1 MIATNSLSLPIRS
14 RFDLKATK
22 FNASYRDQNLWR
34 SQIVIFM
41 RFIFRI
47 QIHLSDRLIVHF
59 PISSFVRKVFKFIP
73 IMSSDQNKQEMHNH
87 FPVTWIQY
95 RRSQYYRSTSLY
107 KYVVVKLFQRHF
119 KSRRN
124 ERQET
129 PSRWNRFENT
139 ESFPEILYKRKCIGS
154 RSWTEFTFSLVLQ
167 N

>member
-1 MIATNSLSLPIRS
+1 
-14 RFDLKATK
+14 
-22 FNASYRDQNLWR
+22 
-34 SQIVIFM
+34 M
-41 RFIFRI
+41 RHTEIKTYDVAKLLFSCVLFFEFRYI
-47 QIHLSDRLIVHF
+47 YLIVHF

-154 RSWTEFTFSLVLQ
+154 RSWTEFTFSLVMQRSAERTLKK
-167 N
+167 